1 MGKKTNLEDVFYP
14 RNVAVVGAS
23 ENPVK
28 LGFHALTATVSGGLK
43 GKVFP
48 VSPSLAGRE
57 IMGVVGYGS
66 IEELPEDAQLMVFAI
81 PHNRIVEALKS
92 AAKKGAKG
100 VVIFAGGF
108 REVGDEGV
116 RLQREVKE
124 TADSLGIKIIGPNC
138 VGTVNIHHGLN
149 ATFAHPLSML
159 KKGGVSVVS
168 QSGGT
173 GSAIV
178 TTMADNNVGLSKFI
192 SIGNRVNLDF
202 AEIVEY
208 LADDDDTNVICLFI
222 EGMDDGR
229 AFFES
234 ARAAAEKKPILAYQ
248 AGFTETTRRL
258 SLSHTGSMSASRDIY
273 RAAYRQA
280 GVLFVNDYE
289 ELVDTAKALS
299 AFSDL
304 PVPKLNSGER
314 PGVAIF
320 THTAGPALIVAE
332 TVENAGA
339 SLPDFTQKSKEEIV
353 EFAPEFTVPTNPL
366 DMFAHAWFM
375 TDMYLKAADLALSQ
389 PNIHIAC
396 SCYSGGSEVG
406 MAFPAGKYA
415 EIAKSHNKPAV
426 VCLMAPYAH
435 FEERAA
441 ADEAG
446 APTFNSPH
454 KAGRTI
460 ANMIRWWKMKNRV

>member
-1 MGKKTNLEDVFYP
+1 MSEKSNLKDVFYP
-14 RNVAVVGAS
+14 KNVAVVGATK
-23 ENPVK
+23 NPMK
-28 LGFHALTATVSGGLK
+28 LGFQALMAATTGGLK

-48 VSPSLAGRE
+48 VAPSLAGKE
-57 IMGVVGYGS
+57 ILGVKGYGS
-66 IEELPEDAQLMVFAI
+66 IEDLPEDAQLMVFAI
-81 PHNRIVEALKS
+81 PHNRIVDALKS

-116 RLQREVKE
+116 ALQREVKE
-124 TADSLGIKIIGPNC
+124 TADGLGIKIIGPNC
-138 VGTVNIHHGLN
+138 VGTVNTRHGLN
-149 ATFAHPLSML
+149 ATFAHPLSMV
-159 KKGGVSVVS
+159 KEGGVSVVS

-202 AEIVEY
+202 AEIVDY
-208 LADDDDTNVICLFI
+208 LADDDDTDVICLFI

-234 ARAAAEKKPILAYQ
+234 ARAASEKKPIVAYQ

-258 SLSHTGSMSASRDIY
+258 SLSHTGSMSVSKDIY
-273 RAAYRQA
+273 KAAYKQA

-304 PVPKLNSGER
+304 PVPKLSPGVR
-314 PGVAIF
+314 PGVSIF

-332 TVENAGA
+332 TVETAGG
-339 SLPDFTQKSKEEIV
+339 SLPDFAQKSKEEIV
-353 EFAPEFTVPTNPL
+353 KFAPEFTVPTNPL
-366 DMFAHAWFM
+366 DMFAHAWFV
-375 TDMYLKAADLALSQ
+375 TDMYLKATDLALSQ
-389 PNIHIAC
+389 PDIHIAC

-406 MAFPAGKYA
+406 MAFPAEKYT
-415 EIAKSHNKPAV
+415 EIARSHNKPAII
-426 VCLMAPYAH
+426 CLMAPYAH

-441 ADEAG
+441 ADAAG

-460 ANMIRWWKMKNRV
+460 ANMIRWWRMKNRV

>member
-1 MGKKTNLEDVFYP
+1 MSKKANLRDVFYP
-14 RNVAVVGAS
+14 KNVAVVGAAD
-23 ENPVK
+23 NPMK
-28 LGFHALTATVSGGLK
+28 LGFQALMAAASGGLE

-57 IMGVVGYGS
+57 IMGVTGYGS

-81 PHNRIVEALKS
+81 PHSRIVDALKS

-116 RLQREVKE
+116 KLQREVKE
-124 TADSLGIKIIGPNC
+124 TADGLGIKIIGPNC
-138 VGTVNIHHGLN
+138 VGTVNTHHGLN
-149 ATFAHPLSML
+149 ATFAHPLSLL

-178 TTMADNNVGLSKFI
+178 TTMMDNNVGLSKFI

-202 AEIVEY
+202 AEIVDY
-208 LADDDDTNVICLFI
+208 LADDNDTDVICLFI

-234 ARAAAEKKPILAYQ
+234 ARAATEKKPILAYQ

-258 SLSHTGSMSASRDIY
+258 SLSHTGSMSASKDIY

-304 PVPKLNSGER
+304 PVPKLSSGEK
-314 PGVAIF
+314 PGVSIF

-332 TVENAGA
+332 TVEKAGA
-339 SLPDFTQKSKEEIV
+339 SLPDFAKESKEEIV
-353 EFAPEFTVPTNPL
+353 KFAPEFTVPTNPL

-375 TDMYLKAADLALSQ
+375 TDMYLKATDLALSQ
-389 PNIHIAC
+389 PDIHIAC
-396 SCYSGGSEVG
+396 SCYSGGSELG
-406 MAFPAGKYA
+406 MAFPAEKYS
-415 EIAKSHNKPAV
+415 EIARGHKKPAV

-435 FEERAA
+435 FDERAA
-441 ADEAG
+441 ADDAG

-460 ANMIRWWKMKNRV
+460 ANMVRWWRMKNRV

>member
-1 MGKKTNLEDVFYP
+1 MNKKSTLDALFYP
-14 RNVAVVGAS
+14 KNVAVVGAS
-23 ENPVK
+23 DNPMK
-28 LGFHALTATVSGGLK
+28 LGFQALMAATTGGLK

-48 VSPSLAGRE
+48 VSPSLSGKE
-57 IMGVVGYGS
+57 IMGVTGYGS
-66 IEELPEDAQLMVFAI
+66 IEEIPEDAQLMVFAI
-81 PHNRIVEALKS
+81 PHNRIVDALNS

-108 REVGDEGV
+108 REVGDEGAI
-116 RLQREVKE
+116 LQREVKE
-124 TADSLGIKIIGPNC
+124 TADRFGIKIIGPNC
-138 VGTVNIHHGLN
+138 VGTVNRHHGLN

-159 KKGGVSVVS
+159 KKGRVSVVS

-173 GSAIV
+173 GSAII
-178 TTMADNNVGLSKFI
+178 TTMVDNNVGLSKFV

-202 AEIVEY
+202 AEIVDY
-208 LADDDDTNVICLFI
+208 LGDDDDTDVICLFI
-222 EGMDDGR
+222 EGLDDGR
-229 AFFES
+229 AFIES
-234 ARAAAEKKPILAYQ
+234 AQSASKKKPIIVYQ

-273 RAAYRQA
+273 MAAYRQA
-280 GVLFVNDYE
+280 GVLFVDDYE
-289 ELVDTAKALS
+289 ELVDTAKILS

-304 PVPKLNSGER
+304 PAPKLSKGEK
-314 PGVAIF
+314 PGVSIF

-332 TVENAGA
+332 TVENGGGA
-339 SLPDFTQKSKEEIV
+339 IPDFTEESKEKIV
-353 EFAPEFTVPTNPL
+353 KFAPQFTVPTNPL

-375 TDMYLKAADLALSQ
+375 TDMYLKGADLALSQ

-406 MAFPAGKYA
+406 MAFPAAKYA
-415 EIAKSHNKPAV
+415 EIGKKHNKPAI
-426 VCLMAPYAH
+426 VCLMAPYLH

-441 ADEAG
+441 ADDAG

-454 KAGRTI
+454 KAGKAI
-460 ANMIRWWKMKNRV
+460 ANMIRWWGMKNRV